1 MKHAFAKNNSFQDTH
16 IHSDSQSCFLVR
28 LINSK
33 IPWIWYRPCKL
44 EGRWKRF
51 GVFANSRLRTMRLFS
66 NKGRPRRHRSTSKA
80 RRANHNA
87 RVDSEVNWCPELQ
100 PFTVASCTLAVKSQ
114 RRCSDKERPRL
125 LRKPIHNA
133 LVNSEMKGLAAFES
147 FTVANG
153 NRVFHS
159 CERQT
164 VSGVTGSVHV
174 VSARYSAI

>member
-51 GVFANSRLRTMRLFS
+51 GVFANSRLRTMRLFP
-66 NKGRPRRHRSTSKA
+66 NKKRLRRTWSTSRA

-87 RVDSEVNWCPELQ
+87 LVNSEVNRFSELE
-100 PFTVASCTLAVKSQ
+100 PFTVVSHTLAAKSQ

-125 LRKPIHNA
+125 LRKPIDNA
-133 LVNSEMKGLAAFES
+133 LVNPGVNGFGASES
-147 FTVANG
+147 FM
-153 NRVFHS
+153 
-159 CERQT
+159 
-164 VSGVTGSVHV
+164 VTKD
-174 VSARYSAI
+174 

>member
-16 IHSDSQSCFLVR
+16 SHSDSQSCFLVR

-51 GVFANSRLRTMRLFS
+51 GVFANSRLRTMRLFL
-66 NKGRPRRHRSTSKA
+66 NKKRLRRTWSTSRA

-87 RVDSEVNWCPELQ
+87 LVNSEVNRFSELE
-100 PFTVASCTLAVKSQ
+100 PFTVVSHTLAAKSQ

-125 LRKPIHNA
+125 LRKPIGNA
-133 LVNSEMKGLAAFES
+133 LVNLGVNGFGASES
-147 FTVANG
+147 FM
-153 NRVFHS
+153 
-159 CERQT
+159 
-164 VSGVTGSVHV
+164 VTND
-174 VSARYSAI
+174 